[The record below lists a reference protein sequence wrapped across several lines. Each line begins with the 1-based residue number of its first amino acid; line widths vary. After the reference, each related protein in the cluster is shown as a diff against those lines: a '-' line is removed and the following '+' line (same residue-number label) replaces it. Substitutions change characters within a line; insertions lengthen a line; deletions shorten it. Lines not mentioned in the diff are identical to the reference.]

1 MRRDAEAWHTSW
13 ENWYMSDDAEPQQEI
28 FVTDGPETKAVVSNT
43 RIKASDLTQE
53 HVGKFVGCHD
63 ADSGVN
69 YGAKILRIAR
79 RDEGKAPGVSIWLRH
94 PALSSGRPARDG
106 RAHVQ
111 FDQEFELIE
120 MMAW

>member
-1 MRRDAEAWHTSW
+1 MRDE
-13 ENWYMSDDAEPQQEI
+13 AEPRPDMD
-28 FVTDGPETKAVVSNT
+28 VTDAVPDGPEQAAVSNT
-43 RIKASDLTQE
+43 RIKASELTQA
-53 HVGKFVGCHD
+53 HVGQFLGCHD
-63 ADSGVN
+63 EDSGVN

-106 RAHVQ
+106 QAHVR

-120 MMAW
+120 TMA